1 MFEPIIEKTVE
12 ALKEMNLKMIV
23 PMHCTGWKAI
33 QRFAE
38 AFPDS
43 FVLNSVGTTFS
54 LS

>member
-1 MFEPIIEKTVE
+1 VK

-33 QRFAE
+33 QRFSE